1 MDEKKLF
8 SLKGRERLQYEL
20 DKLMNDSDINNCF
33 GVDYFD
39 PDVEYPDVTHWQIT
53 LIPPI
58 GSNYEGG
65 FFKIEAKFNENYPY
79 SAPRMKFLTKI
90 YHCNVSSSTG
100 HICLNTIKEKW
111 NKKNSME
118 DVLNHIIVLLYKQN
132 PDSPLNSNAA
142 DNFTNN
148 KSKFLEE
155 VKKQIK
161 EYANINDYE
170 NLTKQG
176 IKLIENCSCCRN
188 NKESCSI
195 Y

>member
-65 FFKIEAKFNENYPY
+65 FYKIEAKFSENYPY
-79 SAPRMKFLTKI
+79 SAPRIKFLNHYNI
-90 YHCNVSSSTG
+90 SSSTG

-111 NKKNSME
+111 SKKSSME
-118 DVLNHIIVLLYKQN
+118 DVLNHIIALLY
-132 PDSPLNSNAA
+132 
-142 DNFTNN
+142 
-148 KSKFLEE
+148 
-155 VKKQIK
+155 
-161 EYANINDYE
+161 
-170 NLTKQG
+170 
-176 IKLIENCSCCRN
+176 
-188 NKESCSI
+188 
-195 Y
+195 